1 MTKIRLASFLFGA
14 AFCATTLASNS
25 PTTITF
31 EEPRRFFV
39 SCLAEY
45 MSGTIYVTARRQ
57 VVATPS
63 GNFHMLDNWFYT
75 LVVTGESTGRSWISR
90 RAVSPGSYS
99 SSDHGDTFWFTD
111 MAHMIPVDEG
121 PTWVFNTSLRVRFDE
136 NGNVISE
143 SEKFATDEFIR
154 CLGPNA

>member
-1 MTKIRLASFLFGA
+1 MTKTRLASFLFGA
-14 AFCATTLASNS
+14 AFCATTLANNS
-25 PTTITF
+25 PSTVTF

-45 MSGTIYVTARRQ
+45 LSGTIYVTAMNQ
-57 VVATPS
+57 LVATPS
-63 GNFHMLDNWFYT
+63 GNVHILDHWFYT

-90 RAVSPGSYS
+90 KAVSPLADNASV
-99 SSDHGDTFWFTD
+99 HGEVFGFTD
-111 MAHMIPVDEG
+111 MAYMVPVEEG
-121 PTWVFNTSLRVRFDE
+121 PAWVYNLTLKIRFDE

-154 CLGPNA
+154 CLGPTP